1 MLANTE
7 AALKTEKYERTNIKE
22 QYQLKNIL
30 IRRKFKIAFFLKA
43 LK

>member
-22 QYQLKNIL
+22 QYQLK
-30 IRRKFKIAFFLKA
+30 KA
-43 LK
+43 Y